1 MTIETI
7 EQAVERIVKGVF
19 GNEYGLNTYISKH
32 HRFGLFINEVEQLCN
47 VRLVGLFLSG
57 NDVVAKVKEL
67 RNG

>member
-32 HRFGLFINEVEQLCN
+32 HRFEFFINEVEQLCN

>member
-7 EQAVERIVKGVF
+7 EQAVERIIKDIF
-19 GNEYGLNTYISKH
+19 GHEYGLSTYISRH
-32 HRFGLFINEVEQLCN
+32 PRFELFINEVEQLCN
-47 VRLVGLFLSG
+47 VRLGGLFLSG